1 MHALQHVRRE
11 SVQMCEPH
19 THTVRHPSYLES
31 SPSSFEKL
39 LVFLSLQRERNHDN
53 REVMRDAIIS
63 RVRLIRWGGCIRTTV
78 VSGGEEEWEELII
91 RWMQRQWKGDVDRR
105 WGHFDGGWN
114 LEICWAGAIHS
125 CRIILHAWC
134 LRLTLTL
141 AWDPSARDTH
151 RHDGGSS
158 RRTATVPGHRR
169 RSWSGRTRT
178 RTART
183 ARSGLL
189 QLESIESQ
197 IRYAA
202 PR

>member
-1 MHALQHVRRE
+1 M
-11 SVQMCEPH
+11 
-19 THTVRHPSYLES
+19 
-31 SPSSFEKL
+31 
-39 LVFLSLQRERNHDN
+39 RN
-53 REVMRDAIIS
+53 AIIS